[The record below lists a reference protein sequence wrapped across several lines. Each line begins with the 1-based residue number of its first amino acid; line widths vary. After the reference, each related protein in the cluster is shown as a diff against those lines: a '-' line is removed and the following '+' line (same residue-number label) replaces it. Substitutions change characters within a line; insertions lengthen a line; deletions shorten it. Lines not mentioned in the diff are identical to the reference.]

1 MVKALEIV
9 DGVGLARPVCQ
20 EFYLPKDML
29 SGEVS
34 GAIKQLLDE
43 NDFGITNLAAGTMIR
58 QVRKDEEPI
67 GMLKKENVDAFFKD
81 LETWGKKM
89 AADKEHKEYGYI
101 DLGPKGAAFWG
112 CFCVS
117 WEWTAL
123 DRFENMDHIVS
134 SRLVSSCR

>member
-67 GMLKKENVDAFFKD
+67 GMLKKENVDVFFKD

-101 DLGPKGAAFWG
+101 DLGQKGQLFG
-112 CFCVS
+112 VVS
-117 WEWTAL
+117 A
-123 DRFENMDHIVS
+123 
-134 SRLVSSCR
+134 